1 MHITRTLTLT
11 ATAALLFASAARV
24 SRADPPGGEDK
35 AEHKVSKAERK
46 AIKAGVKAEHK
57 AEHVEHKADKAAR
70 KADEKAAKAEEKVAK
85 MEGKETQTTASG
97 LQYIDEKAGTGA
109 TPRSGQRVKVHY
121 TGWLKSGKK
130 FDSSVDRGEPFVF
143 VIGAGQVIKGWDE
156 GVATMKVGGKRKL
169 IIPPQLAYGN
179 RDVGGG
185 LIPPNSE
192 LTFDVELL
200 GVE

>member
-1 MHITRTLTLT
+1 MHITRTLTVT
-11 ATAALLFASAARV
+11 AAAALLFASAACV
-24 SRADPPGGEDK
+24 LRADPPDGEDK
-35 AEHKVSKAERK
+35 AEHKLSRAERK
-46 AIKAGVKAEHK
+46 AVKAGVKAECR
-57 AEHVEHKADKAAR
+57 ADKRAN

-85 MEGKETQTTASG
+85 MEGEETQTTASG

-169 IIPPQLAYGN
+169 IIPPQLAYGD